1 MPEAVSYL
9 EAVVGADITSFRR
22 AMAQVRSDLTGV
34 HTGISQTFRNIG
46 RDMTYGLTVPLAAIG
61 GASLKLA
68 SDFDASM
75 RNISSISEDF
85 ANNFDE
91 YSAAVLRFG
100 ASTRSGA
107 QGAAEALYQVISAGV
122 LDFPTAM
129 AIMQASVE
137 TAEAGLANLEDTTKG
152 LTQVMLAFRAE
163 HDTSFAS
170 MEEAADHYGNV
181 LTRTVQL
188 GVGPMNEFVTS
199 IGRAA
204 TATAT
209 AGGSFVDLGSSMAF
223 LTQQGLTAYNAGTAV
238 NNLMN
243 KLISPTDAMR
253 EAFEKLGVTTSVELF
268 QKFGDLAGVMAAL
281 KSTVGDNTEAWGE
294 MFNTIQARRA
304 AFAIMRDIEYYS
316 DYLDE
321 FNAGLDTA
329 TGTAREQQMKSFA
342 YQVELL
348 GSGIKA
354 LGIQIGQALV
364 PVLVPAVQKLQE
376 FFAQAIKLDP
386 AILQLI
392 IGVGA
397 LVAALGPLLY
407 IIGTL
412 LSPMGLLTG
421 TIVAL
426 GTAFATNFNG
436 IKDTIVN
443 AVSAA
448 VPSLGQ
454 LGTALEGLFN
464 YLTGANQWEES
475 YDGWDYLSN
484 DMAGRMRRAS
494 TGGASGT
501 SFTVNPG
508 DTLWDLQA
516 ATGLSVEDMMAAAGI
531 EDARMLQPGTY
542 TTGASAGFQGGLQT
556 RIDALAPRA
565 NSTFAQRL
573 SNAWAIFGDD
583 VKAAITGAIDDV
595 INWVSTHGAFHFGRL
610 VGSVVGGLALAATS
624 LFVGGS
630 AVGGEGNTGLNT
642 FASRLAGNIEL
653 GFQHGL
659 DAVDLT
665 YLDFRKIVVYL
676 EDEITAAISDGI
688 KNVITWIST
697 TGANLL
703 GQVIGTIAGG
713 LVNALIIL
721 MRGVGKGEGGTFV
734 SDFATNLSAGIQEG
748 LENTLIDQN
757 SYFVFIGNIIAGLTL
772 ALGAYKLLG
781 VVPIAGTFLQNV
793 IKAILG
799 IGGTGGAG
807 AAAAGGTG
815 VAATIGKFIGDW
827 FSTALSLGINMIK
840 VAPAAIFGV
849 ARTLVTGLAKGV
861 IGVLKLGISAF
872 STVVSLV
879 SGSTALSA
887 LVVGLFGILSGAL
900 VGTAIYTALPQE
912 TKDNI
917 ATAVLDAFGLTIDG
931 IDSEANLEIFRRDA
945 SASIYNLFAGL
956 FDLVGDTERAEAL
969 REMGREAGAAAR
981 DLIMTSMAE
990 GMQLRDINGTPVS
1003 FQTAIDDLTNYMLYG
1018 DTGQDTGPAG
1028 GGGATPKTRSQYKPG
1043 NNVQQA
1049 TGGLR
1054 AVFDG
1059 MKTEVDTGMTKVKD
1073 SFSTGFTDTKTIVDT
1088 STVDMTASLNAFVL
1102 AIFASIPSV
1111 AVALASFTLTVG
1123 LGMSAL
1129 LTTVNT
1135 YANKVIAKWNEMLAT
1150 MGAAPAGVGYTPQ
1163 QYMPVDTKGN
1173 KGTVIINVKTES
1185 AQKINEAFNRNGV
1198 NLMGGT
1204 KGLVRTEI

>member
-34 HTGISQTFRNIG
+34 HTGMSQAFRNIG
-46 RDMTYGLTVPLAAIG
+46 RDMTYALTVPMAAIG
-61 GASLKLA
+61 GASIKLA

-107 QGAAEALYQVISAGV
+107 QGASEALYQVISAGV

-170 MEEAADHYGNV
+170 MEEAADHYSNV

-304 AFAIMRDIEYYS
+304 AFSIMRDIEYYS
-316 DYLDE
+316 DYLEE

-354 LGIQIGQALV
+354 LGIQIGQALI

-397 LVAALGPLLY
+397 FVAALGPLLY

-421 TIVAL
+421 LVASL
-426 GTAFATNFNG
+426 GLAFTTNFSG
-436 IKDTIVN
+436 IRDTIVG
-443 AVSAA
+443 AVNAA

-484 DMAGRMRRAS
+484 DMAGRMRRAG
-494 TGGASGT
+494 TGGAPGT

-508 DTLWDLQA
+508 DTLWDLQGS
-516 ATGLSVEDMMAAAGI
+516 TGLSVEDMMAAAGI

-542 TTGASAGFQGGLQT
+542 TTGASGGFQGGLQT
-556 RIDALAPRA
+556 RIDALAPRS

-573 SNAWAIFGDD
+573 SNAWAIFGEDI
-583 VKAAITGAIDDV
+583 KTAITGAIDDV
-595 INWVSTHGAFHFGRL
+595 ITWVSTHGAFHFGRL
-610 VGSVVGGLALAATS
+610 IGSVAGGLVLAVNS
-624 LFVGGS
+624 LFNNSGSSGGK
-630 AVGGEGNTGLNT
+630 GNSGLDE
-642 FASRLAGNIEL
+642 FASRLAANLQMGIT
-653 GFQHGL
+653 HGL
-659 DAVDLT
+659 DEFYLTPETFNSFVT
-665 YLDFRKIVVYL
+665 YLKDKIVEAV
-676 EDEITAAISDGI
+676 EKAVTEVV
-688 KNVITWIST
+688 NWIRT
-697 TGANLL
+697 TGAFSL
-703 GQVIGTIAGG
+703 GRVIGAIAGG
-713 LVNALIIL
+713 LVNAVKLLIS
-721 MRGVGKGEGGTFV
+721 GVGEGEGNSFIRKF
-734 SDFATNLSAGIQEG
+734 SMMLSAGIQQG
-748 LENTLIDQN
+748 LDDVGFEPGSFDTLL
-757 SYFVFIGNIIAGLTL
+757 GNLTSVL
-772 ALGAYKLLG
+772 VTAILAYKFLG
-781 VVPIAGTFLQNV
+781 LVPVAGPFLQNV
-793 IKAILG
+793 IKAMFGLG
-799 IGGTGGAG
+799 SGVASGGLANTVGAFLGKWFGTALLLGAKIAVFPVFEIAKIIMKGLLTGLTTVF
-807 AAAAGGTG
+807 AGGEALLKAILPAGSAGVVGSLIGIILSAGLGVLTG
-815 VAATIGKFIGDW
+815 VGIYNM
-827 FSTALSLGINMIK
+827 LSD
-840 VAPAAIFGV
+840 
-849 ARTLVTGLAKGV
+849 
-861 IGVLKLGISAF
+861 
-872 STVVSLV
+872 
-879 SGSTALSA
+879 
-887 LVVGLFGILSGAL
+887 
-900 VGTAIYTALPQE
+900 E

-917 ATAVLDAFGLTIDG
+917 ADAMLGSMGQVIENMDA
-931 IDSEANLEIFRRDA
+931 DSNREVWR
-945 SASIYNLFAGL
+945 S
-956 FDLVGDTERAEAL
+956 RAEAGIYGALADMFSILGDEGRAEIL
-969 REMGREAGAAAR
+969 RKMAREAGNNASNIMR
-981 DLIMTSMAE
+981 DAFQDAFMDAWASRDKDPLDIQELTALLFQAPPEPGDYTYNPETQGDLLPFETGRAGTSFGRPKRPA
-990 GMQLRDINGTPVS
+990 GSGGING
-1003 FQTAIDDLTNYMLYG
+1003 
-1018 DTGQDTGPAG
+1018 
-1028 GGGATPKTRSQYKPG
+1028 R
-1043 NNVQQA
+1043 
-1049 TGGLR
+1049 LR
-1054 AVFDG
+1054 ELFDG
-1059 MKTEVDTGMTKVKD
+1059 MKTEVDTGMTKVKG

-1102 AIFASIPSV
+1102 AIFASVPSV
-1111 AVALASFTLTVG
+1111 AIALASFTLTVG

-1163 QYMPVDTKGN
+1163 HYVPVDTKGN

-1185 AQKINEAFNRNGV
+1185 AQKINEAFNRSGV
-1198 NLMGGT
+1198 NLMGGV